1 MGGNLIYGNCPLKL
15 RLFLSR
21 ENWLKESGN
30 WTVEKTKE
38 VRQNMTLAMSKEAK
52 AYG

>member
-1 MGGNLIYGNCPLKL
+1 MKDVPFGFALVSFKGKL
-15 RLFLSR
+15 A
-21 ENWLKESGN
+21 KESWN